1 MSYEDN
7 IRKALA
13 RGLFQNIAI
22 HSEKFEHTYKTI
34 NDNFPAL
41 IEAES
46 AIAMMQHKWI
56 VFNKITH
63 VGKSFINT
71 ATAVEPEWIVDLPY
85 FQDDNLAQ
93 KRNGGPRQPLVKE
106 ALDAARARAQS

>member
-71 ATAVEPEWIVDLPY
+71 ATAVEPEWIVVSY
-85 FQDDNLAQ
+85 SSHRT
-93 KRNGGPRQPLVKE
+93 KYRKY
-106 ALDAARARAQS
+106 